1 MMGPPPI
8 LKAADFERMKIIAR
22 ACGVKITT
30 KSEVWRILHLADVF
44 RGILR
49 LSESRTVIR
58 RGLEV
63 AENRQSKNGPAVKR
77 GQPNQ
82 VKP

>member
-1 MMGPPPI
+1 MGPPPI

-49 LSESRTVIR
+49 LSDLSSRK
-58 RGLEV
+58 ENV
-63 AENRQSKNGPAVKR
+63 AKRQSNKGPAVKR
-77 GQPNQ
+77 GQADHSG
-82 VKP
+82 